1 MFEQG
6 ILSSLGTLLAVI
18 LILYL
23 AFVCTRYVGKTAKIK
38 GSSRYIKLI
47 DQIAVGQDRTIAVIQ
62 SGSSY
67 LLLGITS
74 SGITVLKELKEEELE
89 ELGSSPGE
97 DAQFPD
103 FKTMMDKIAK
113 RKRKE

>member
-1 MFEQG
+1 MFEDG
-6 ILSSLGTLLAVI
+6 ILSSVGTLLAVI

-23 AFVCTRYVGKTAKIK
+23 AFVCTRYIGKTGKIK
-38 GSSRYIKLI
+38 GSSRYIRLV

-62 SGSSY
+62 TGASY

-74 SGITVLKELKEEELE
+74 SKITVLKELDAEELKE
-89 ELGSSPGE
+89 IGNNPAE
-97 DAQFPD
+97 DMQFPD
-103 FKTMMDKIAK
+103 FKTMMDKIGK